1 MNNKRGR
8 RGHLFRTELWAL
20 VTDRGTLLI
29 FLAYMVFAFGACFS
43 GNFRDTWM
51 QVINGDIFVSLTNLY
66 MPFFLMAAILLVISP
81 IFAGDKKN
89 GMEEVG
95 DTCFYGKYPWKV
107 CKVQAAFLYILV
119 MCSAGYVFT
128 LFMSLFSNT
137 PPNFAQRAFEI
148 GNSGIVMT
156 NAQYYLFSFV
166 LQYIGLLFLTS
177 IVLAASSKSDDPI
190 IPLAVGACL
199 CGFELAFDFVVFSPI
214 LWEFNLFRL
223 LKPFTILVPTTLF
236 ASPLK
241 AILAVNSTFV
251 ILTALLVRVT
261 LNGALKKEPKPQPD
275 FLQRKT

>member
-1 MNNKRGR
+1 
-8 RGHLFRTELWAL
+8 
-20 VTDRGTLLI
+20 
-29 FLAYMVFAFGACFS
+29 
-43 GNFRDTWM
+43 
-51 QVINGDIFVSLTNLY
+51 
-66 MPFFLMAAILLVISP
+66 LVISP

-241 AILAVNSTFV
+241 AILAVNSTSV
-251 ILTALLVRVT
+251 IFTALLVRVT
-261 LNGALKKEPKPQPD
+261 LHGALKEEPKPQPD
-275 FLQRKT
+275 LMQRKT